1 MNILFLTAATGGG
14 HVKAALAL
22 MKQMEKQIPDCKT
35 NLVDSLKY
43 INPIVDRLITGT
55 YLITIRKTPGI
66 YGKLYDISEKD
77 EYVTDLVKVFNNILS
92 RRLYRLFEQQV
103 PSAVICTHTI
113 PLQMLSRLKV
123 KGLLNIPL
131 IGIVTDFS
139 NHYFW
144 KLDGID
150 AFIVPHEFIKQD
162 MLKMGIPES
171 RVYTCGIPVAEDFLT
186 TSGDKRQALEN
197 LGLENKPTLLLM
209 GGSLG
214 FGDIRTVF
222 ASLLSVR
229 RDIQI
234 IVVAGS
240 NKKLK
245 ASLENIAQNSDKNIR
260 VFGYTDRISEL
271 MDASSLLITKPG
283 GITISEALVK
293 KLPILIM
300 TPIPGQEERNAR
312 FLINAGASV
321 RITQCDD
328 MEAMLEKILDKP
340 YIMQNMSE
348 AAAKLARPHACE
360 DIAGIVEK
368 LVLKESAACYIG

>member
-1 MNILFLTAATGGG
+1 MNILFLTATTGGG

-22 MKQMEKQIPDCKT
+22 MKQMEKQIPDCRT

-43 INPIVDRLITGT
+43 INPVVDKLITGT
-55 YLITIRKTPGI
+55 YLSTIKNVPGI

-77 EYVTDLVKVFNNILS
+77 EFITDLVKGFNNILS
-92 RRLYRLFEQQV
+92 HKLYRLFEQHQ
-103 PSAVICTHTI
+103 PDAVICTHTM
-113 PLQMLSRLKV
+113 PLQMLSRLKA

-150 AFIVPHEFIKQD
+150 AFIVPHEYVKED

-171 RVYTCGIPVAEDFLT
+171 RVHACGIPVSEDFLT
-186 TSGDKRQALEN
+186 TSGDKLLTLKN
-197 LGLENKPTLLLM
+197 LGLENKPTLLIM

-222 ASLLSVR
+222 TSLLSVR
-229 RDIQI
+229 REVQI
-234 IVVAGS
+234 IVVTGN

-245 ASLENIAQNSDKNIR
+245 AQLDTMAKNSDKNIR
-260 VFGYTDRISEL
+260 ILGYTDRISEL

-293 KLPILIM
+293 KLPILIT

-312 FLINAGASV
+312 FLINEGVSV

-328 MEAMLEKILDKP
+328 MDKLLEDILDKP
-340 YIMQNMSE
+340 QVMRNMSE
-348 AAAKLARPHACE
+348 AAAKLAKPHACE
-360 DIAGIVEK
+360 EITSLVEK
-368 LVLKESAACYIG
+368 LVLKEPSACCIS

>member
-22 MKQMEKQIPDCKT
+22 MKQMEKQIPGCKT
-35 NLVDSLKY
+35 NLVDTLKY
-43 INPIVDRLITGT
+43 ISPMVDRLITGT
-55 YLITIRKTPGI
+55 YLMTIRTAPGI

-77 EYVTDLVKVFNNILS
+77 EFITDLVKSFNNILS
-92 RRLYRLFEQQV
+92 HKLYRLFEQHV

-150 AFIVPHEFIKQD
+150 ALIVPHEFVKDD
-162 MLKMGIPES
+162 MLKMGIPGN
-171 RVYTCGIPVAEDFLT
+171 RIYTCGIPVGEDFLT
-186 TSGDKRQALEN
+186 APGDKRLALKN
-197 LGLENKPTLLLM
+197 LGLENKPTILLM

-222 ASLLSVR
+222 ASLLSIR
-229 RDIQI
+229 REIQI

-245 ASLENIAQNSDKNIR
+245 ALLEDLAQSSDKSILIL
-260 VFGYTDRISEL
+260 GYTDRVSEL

-283 GITISEALVK
+283 GITISEALIK
-293 KLPILIM
+293 KLPILIT

-321 RITQCDD
+321 RITSFDD
-328 MEAMLEKILDKP
+328 MEALLEKILDKP
-340 YIMQNMSE
+340 HVMQNMSE
-348 AAAKLARPHACE
+348 AAAKLAKPHACE

-368 LVLKESAACYIG
+368 LVLKEPVACCIG